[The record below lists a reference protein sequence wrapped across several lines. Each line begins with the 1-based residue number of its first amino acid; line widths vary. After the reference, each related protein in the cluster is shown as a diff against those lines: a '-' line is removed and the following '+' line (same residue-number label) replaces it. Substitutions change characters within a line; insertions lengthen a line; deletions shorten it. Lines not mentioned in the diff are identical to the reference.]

1 MKIFIA
7 TKNEKKLK
15 EIKRIL
21 EPLGFETISEKD
33 LRQPL
38 EEVEETGK
46 TFEENA
52 LLKAEAGLKT
62 TGLTTVADDSGICVD
77 YLGGKPGIYSARYSG
92 SHGNDKANNEK
103 LLNELK
109 NVKKED
115 RTAHF
120 SCAVVCLFPDGRKI
134 SVTGKCE
141 GYIDFAPHGNHGFG
155 YDPIFISEKGCF
167 AELSDEQKDSIS
179 HRGRALKKFEEK
191 IKEMINGEK
200 I

>member
-167 AELSDEQKDSIS
+167 VELSDEQKDSIS

>member
-7 TKNEKKLK
+7 TKNEKKLR

-21 EPLGFETISEKD
+21 DPLGFETISEKD
-33 LRQPL
+33 LKNPL

-52 LLKAEAGLKT
+52 LLKAKSGLKA
-62 TGLTTVADDSGICVD
+62 TGLTTVADDSGLCVD

>member
-179 HRGRALKKFEEK
+179 HRGKALKKFEEK

>member
-62 TGLTTVADDSGICVD
+62 TGLTTVADDSGLCVD

>member
-62 TGLTTVADDSGICVD
+62 TGLTTVADDSGLCVD
-77 YLGGKPGIYSARYSG
+77 CLGGKPGIYSARYSG

>member
-21 EPLGFETISEKD
+21 EPLGFETISERD

-62 TGLTTVADDSGICVD
+62 TGLTTVADDSGLCVD

>member
-21 EPLGFETISEKD
+21 EPLGFETISERD

-62 TGLTTVADDSGICVD
+62 TGLTTVADDSGLCVD

-109 NVKKED
+109 DVKKED

>member
-7 TKNEKKLK
+7 TKNEKKLR

-21 EPLGFETISEKD
+21 DPLGFETISEKD
-33 LRQPL
+33 LKNPL

-52 LLKAEAGLKT
+52 LLKAKSGLKA
-62 TGLTTVADDSGICVD
+62 TGLTTVADDSGLCVD

-92 SHGNDKANNEK
+92 THGDDKANIEK
-103 LLNELK
+103 LLKELE

-134 SVTGKCE
+134 SVTGTSE
-141 GYIDFAPHGNHGFG
+141 GYIDFAPHGNGGFC

-167 AELSDEQKDSIS
+167 AELSDEQKDSVS
-179 HRGRALKKFEEK
+179 HRGRALRKFEEK

>member
-7 TKNEKKLK
+7 TKNEKKLR

-33 LRQPL
+33 LKNPL

-52 LLKAEAGLKT
+52 LLKAKSGLKA
-62 TGLTTVADDSGICVD
+62 TGLTTVADDSGLCVD

-92 SHGNDKANNEK
+92 VHGDDKANIEK
-103 LLNELK
+103 LLKELE

-134 SVTGKCE
+134 SVTGTSE
-141 GYIDFAPHGNHGFG
+141 GYIDFAPHENGGFG

-167 AELSDEQKDSIS
+167 AELSDEQKDSVS
-179 HRGRALKKFEEK
+179 HRGRALRKFEEK

>member
-7 TKNEKKLK
+7 TKNEKKLR

-21 EPLGFETISEKD
+21 DPLGFETISEKD
-33 LRQPL
+33 LKNPL

-52 LLKAEAGLKT
+52 LLKAKSGLKA
-62 TGLTTVADDSGICVD
+62 TGLTTVADDSGLCVD

-92 SHGNDKANNEK
+92 VHGDDKANIEK
-103 LLNELK
+103 LLKELE

-134 SVTGKCE
+134 SVTGTSE
-141 GYIDFAPHGNHGFG
+141 GYIDFSPHGNGGFG

-167 AELSDEQKDSIS
+167 AELSDEQKDSVS
-179 HRGRALKKFEEK
+179 HRGRALRKFEEK

>member
-52 LLKAEAGLKT
+52 LLKAESGLKT
-62 TGLTTVADDSGICVD
+62 TGLTTVADDSGLCVD

>member
-7 TKNEKKLK
+7 TKNEKKLR

-33 LRQPL
+33 LKNPL

-52 LLKAEAGLKT
+52 LLKAKSGLKAM
-62 TGLTTVADDSGICVD
+62 GLTTVADDSGLCVD

-92 SHGNDKANNEK
+92 VHGDDKANIEK
-103 LLNELK
+103 LLKELE

-134 SVTGKCE
+134 SVTGTSE
-141 GYIDFAPHGNHGFG
+141 GYIDFAPHGNGGFG

-167 AELSDEQKDSIS
+167 AELSDEQKDSVS
-179 HRGRALKKFEEK
+179 HRGRALRKFEEK

>member
-77 YLGGKPGIYSARYSG
+77 YLGGKPGINSARYSG